1 MNRKDSQDLK
11 ENILT
16 PSPFSISGSK
26 REMNRSTRVVAA
38 AILSLAAFWLA
49 QRLPHGME
57 PARAAVMVRAAQIT
71 EQAIEAV
78 RVERMHSGVG
88 FDLHTDPN
96 RTGLI
101 GPETGPLMTTLG
113 QLEAKRTT
121 TNPNIAGL
129 IVSMLQDAGVRAGDK
144 IAVGSSGSFPAL
156 LVASLAAAKAMSLR
170 PVTILSLGASS
181 YGATDPGFTLLD
193 LYELLLRER
202 ICSVRAAGVSLGG
215 EQDIGIEFQTE
226 VRDRLIR
233 KIQDS
238 SVPFLY
244 QSDLVK
250 NVAERMRMYESA
262 APGRIAAFIN
272 SGGGDANIGTS
283 RLVLDLRPGLVLA
296 PALPPV
302 PERGVLFEAAAR
314 GIPVIHLLYV
324 KGLAMQAGLPW
335 DPIPLPRPA
344 VVRQTGSGP
353 TGGFWLVSA
362 MYFALLL
369 LLIAYP
375 D

>member
-1 MNRKDSQDLK
+1 M
-11 ENILT
+11 
-16 PSPFSISGSK
+16 
-26 REMNRSTRVVAA
+26 TRTTRIVAA
-38 AILSLAAFWLA
+38 AVLSLAAFWLA

-57 PARAAVMVRAAQIT
+57 PARAAVMVRAAQIM

-88 FDLHTDPN
+88 FDLQTDPN

-101 GPETGPLMTTLG
+101 GTETGPLMTTLG
-113 QLEAKRTT
+113 QLEAKRTS

-129 IVSMLQDAGVRAGDK
+129 IVSMLQDAGVRTGDK

-193 LYELLLRER
+193 LYELLLREQ

-250 NVAERMRMYESA
+250 NVAERMRIYESA